1 MRPIVQTLS
10 NATGGTIN
18 GYPIVLDY
26 FANPNETTLSVFVTG
41 TVQYTVEYTFDL
53 VNQTPG
59 WTAATGNWTAHPQL
73 TDQSS
78 TKDANIAY
86 PITAVRIN
94 QTSGSGSVRFTVMQ
108 AGY

>member
-18 GYPIVLDY
+18 GYPVALDY
-26 FANPNETTLSVFVTG
+26 FANPNETTISVLVTG
-41 TVQYTVEYTFDL
+41 TAQYTVQYTFDL
-53 VNQTPG
+53 INQTPG
-59 WTAATGNWTAHPQL
+59 WTAASGNWTDHPLL
-73 TDQSS
+73 TAQSS

-86 PITAVRIN
+86 PVTAVRIN
-94 QTSGSGSVRFTVMQ
+94 QTSGGGSVRLTVMQ